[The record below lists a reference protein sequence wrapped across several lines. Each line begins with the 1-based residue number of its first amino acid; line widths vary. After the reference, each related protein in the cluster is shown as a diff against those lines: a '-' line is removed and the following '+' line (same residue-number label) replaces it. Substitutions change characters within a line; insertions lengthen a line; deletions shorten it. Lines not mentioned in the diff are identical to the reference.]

1 MTAPLSVTTASDQLL
16 CRIAGIGDLF
26 AIEGEFVTG
35 KEIPSGHI
43 NTTYKA
49 TYRKSDG
56 TEDSYI
62 LQRINDYVFKDPK
75 AVMRN
80 VEKVTRHI
88 NWKVLRRL
96 KDSAGQ
102 TLNLYPARGGRNYID
117 IPGDGIWR
125 CYNYLA
131 GTHTYDVVEN
141 TRQAYQAGFAFGS
154 FQDLISDMNPDDI
167 VETIPGFHHT
177 RNRFNRLMEVAE
189 LDPQGRL
196 STCLPELEFIK
207 AREQDVDRLLNL
219 QERGVLPTRIT
230 HNDTKINNVML
241 DEDTDH
247 AVCVIDLDTVMPG
260 LVLYDFGDMV
270 RTVTPPTEEDEE
282 DLDKVRMRM
291 PMFQSIVEGYL
302 TAAHGFL
309 TQAEIDQL
317 AFSGKLITL
326 EIGIRF
332 LTDYLEGDPYFKVS
346 RPNHNLI
353 RCRTQLKLV
362 ECIEQELPAMEQY
375 VKRVARGDVQKIGK
389 SFSFFHS
396 TTSGDGYAVPSFL
409 YYLNMAAHSII
420 QETLH
425 AIAKP
430 CLKYQTSNSI
440 NMASRQGSCS
450 WLHMPQTLPISP
462 KNPTQAM
469 EATLST
475 TTTFIK
481 PSRT

>member
-1 MTAPLSVTTASDQLL
+1 MNAPLSTPADPDQLL

-62 LQRINDYVFKDPK
+62 LQRINDYVFKDPR

-88 NWKVLRRL
+88 NWKVLRRV

-177 RNRFNRLMEVAE
+177 RNRYNRLMEVAE
-189 LDPQGRL
+189 QDP
-196 STCLPELEFIK
+196 
-207 AREQDVDRLLNL
+207 
-219 QERGVLPTRIT
+219 
-230 HNDTKINNVML
+230 NDTKINNVML

-282 DLDKVRMRM
+282 DLSKVRMRM

-302 TAAHGFL
+302 QAAHGFL

-332 LTDYLEGDPYFKVS
+332 LTDYLEGDQYFKVS
-346 RPNHNLI
+346 RPGHNLI

-375 VKRVARGDVQKIGK
+375 VQRLARGLTRK
-389 SFSFFHS
+389 
-396 TTSGDGYAVPSFL
+396 
-409 YYLNMAAHSII
+409 
-420 QETLH
+420 
-425 AIAKP
+425 
-430 CLKYQTSNSI
+430 
-440 NMASRQGSCS
+440 
-450 WLHMPQTLPISP
+450 
-462 KNPTQAM
+462 
-469 EATLST
+469 
-475 TTTFIK
+475 
-481 PSRT
+481 